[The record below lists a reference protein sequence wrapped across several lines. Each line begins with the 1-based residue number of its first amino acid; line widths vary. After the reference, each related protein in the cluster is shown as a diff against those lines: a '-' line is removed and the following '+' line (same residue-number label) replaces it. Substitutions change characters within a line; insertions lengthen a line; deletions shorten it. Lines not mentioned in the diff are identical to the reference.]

1 MFLLEGGGG
10 YIIKPKRGKK
20 RKHEESFAGG
30 PLLQYPEPH
39 PAPSKTKTGTP
50 NIDEETLM

>member
-1 MFLLEGGGG
+1 MFLLEGGG
-10 YIIKPKRGKK
+10 YIIKPKGGKK

-39 PAPSKTKTGTP
+39 PAPSKTKTGTS
-50 NIDEETLM
+50 NIDEATLM